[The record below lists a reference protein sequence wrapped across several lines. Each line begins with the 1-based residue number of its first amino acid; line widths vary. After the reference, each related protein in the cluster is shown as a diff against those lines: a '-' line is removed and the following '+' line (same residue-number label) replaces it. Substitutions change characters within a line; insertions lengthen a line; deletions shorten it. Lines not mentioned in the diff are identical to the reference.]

1 MDVIVHYPKTA
12 DKQTELAKS
21 VAKLHAESIVRYI
34 EKLNCPVDQKLA
46 LIDSIIATVK
56 NKS

>member
-1 MDVIVHYPKTA
+1 MNVIVHYPKTA
-12 DKQTELAKS
+12 DKQAELAKS

-34 EKLNCPVDQKLA
+34 EKLNCPSEQKPA

-56 NKS
+56 NK

>member
-34 EKLNCPVDQKLA
+34 EKLNCPADQKLA

-56 NKS
+56 NK

>member
-1 MDVIVHYPKTA
+1 MNVIVHYPETA
-12 DKQTELAKS
+12 DKQVELAKS

-34 EKLNCPVDQKLA
+34 EKLNCPSEQKLA

-56 NKS
+56 NK

>member
-1 MDVIVHYPKTA
+1 MNVIVHYPETA
-12 DKQTELAKS
+12 DKQAELAKN

-34 EKLNCPVDQKLA
+34 EKLNCPADQKLA

-56 NKS
+56 NK

>member
-1 MDVIVHYPKTA
+1 MGELSAYSIHSY
-12 DKQTELAKS
+12 KQAEFAKN

-34 EKLNCPVDQKLA
+34 EKLNCPSEQKLA

-56 NKS
+56 NK